1 MACTGARSC
10 IQRRINLIRGIVRY
24 HTVMRRATVTIT
36 RDHLVILAA
45 MKQYIAT
52 EMAALAAQPLV
63 PATSDAPPLPQRTTR
78 ASSVTSGAGSDVFV
92 DAPPFPRGVTNADS
106 SSAEESDSDISASSS
121 SRSSTNAD
129 SGSAEEDENDDHAPS
144 PRQDPTTWEGVD
156 RSWVARDID
165 LAVRNAD
172 RALTSKGNVPAALA
186 NLLTYETRYGRSD
199 QTRRASQVRDRIQ
212 RLQTEQDRVRQDA
225 LQEAIK
231 AAVRK
236 SQLARQSS
244 KTSIDVL
251 QAHVTQLQEYQRDS
265 AYDNIE
271 ESVRREVSRE
281 LEMLSQS
288 PITPGGPPPLPPK
301 TAGTQQRPGQ
311 GRRQ

>member
-121 SRSSTNAD
+121 SRSSTNATQVQRKKTRTMTMPHPRD
-129 SGSAEEDENDDHAPS
+129 KTQPHGKESTDRGWRAISIWPSGM
-144 PRQDPTTWEGVD
+144 QT
-156 RSWVARDID
+156 AR
-165 LAVRNAD
+165 
-172 RALTSKGNVPAALA
+172 
-186 NLLTYETRYGRSD
+186 
-199 QTRRASQVRDRIQ
+199 
-212 RLQTEQDRVRQDA
+212 
-225 LQEAIK
+225 
-231 AAVRK
+231 
-236 SQLARQSS
+236 
-244 KTSIDVL
+244 
-251 QAHVTQLQEYQRDS
+251 
-265 AYDNIE
+265 
-271 ESVRREVSRE
+271 
-281 LEMLSQS
+281 
-288 PITPGGPPPLPPK
+288 
-301 TAGTQQRPGQ
+301 
-311 GRRQ
+311 

>member
-52 EMAALAAQPLV
+52 EMAALVAQPLV
-63 PATSDAPPLPQRTTR
+63 PATSNDPPTSRMTTR
-78 ASSVTSGAGSDVFV
+78 ASSVTSGVSSDVFV
-92 DAPPFPRGVTNADS
+92 DAPSSPLGHQHSRHDS
-106 SSAEESDSDISASSS
+106 SSADESDGDSETPASS

-129 SGSAEEDENDDHAPS
+129 SGSAEGDENDNRVPS
-144 PRQDPTTWEGVD
+144 MRRDPTTWEEVD

-165 LAVRNAD
+165 LAVSNAD
-172 RALTSKGNVPAALA
+172 RALEGGKNVSVALA
-186 NLLTYETRYGRSD
+186 NLLIYENRYGRSD
-199 QTRRASQVRDRIQ
+199 QTRLARQVQDRIQ
-212 RLQTEQDRVRQDA
+212 RLQTIQDRVRLDA

-231 AAVRK
+231 VAVRK
-236 SQLARQSS
+236 SQLARQTRN
-244 KTSIDVL
+244 TSADDL
-251 QAHVTQLQEYQRDS
+251 QAYAVQLQGYQSDS
-265 AYDNIE
+265 AYRDIE
-271 ESVRREVSRE
+271 ESVRRGVSRE

-301 TAGTQQRPGQ
+301 KAGTQ
-311 GRRQ
+311 